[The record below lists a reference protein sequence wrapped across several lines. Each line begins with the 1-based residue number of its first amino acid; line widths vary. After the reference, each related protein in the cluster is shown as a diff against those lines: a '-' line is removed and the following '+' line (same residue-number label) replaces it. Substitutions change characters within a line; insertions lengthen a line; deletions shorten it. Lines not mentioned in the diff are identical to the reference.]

1 MRVRSTCLK
10 AILLTTAILAAA
22 PASAQTTLRI
32 AVPLLTRH
40 VGNPYAGVTLPSIIA
55 SVSVFDALAVID
67 SKGQVQPWL
76 AKDWSSADG
85 RVWRIKLR
93 DDIKFANGKP
103 LTARALVV
111 GIAYMKSPAGLAE
124 TVASSL
130 AGVESVTAVSDD
142 EAEVRL
148 KQPDAT
154 FAYRLAM
161 WRVPEPDAWEAA
173 MKGPAQPVG
182 IGTGPFAFTTI
193 TPAVTSLKANRA
205 SWHPPKVDALE
216 VRVLP
221 DGVARSQAVLAG
233 AVDIAMGI
241 SKTDADEIRAAGGSG
256 QVRFTARMPYFAFA
270 TAHDEKSPIK
280 DVRVRLAINYAV
292 DREKIVRSMMPD
304 GVKPTSQL
312 GMMGAVGYVSDLK
325 PFPYDPARAR
335 LLLKEAGY
343 PNGIDLAMRMG
354 SVDAGEDAA
363 YEQAAADMRAAG
375 IRLEIRRTP
384 SAQMTQLM
392 FQGNLGVPLFTNF
405 ARGYDTLAD
414 YRFRSCFGETGKN
427 KPYYCDPQTLELAK
441 KAQASPDIATANNLM
456 QQVTRWE
463 RDNPPGVILWQGWTV
478 DGIGPRVGNLDGYAA
493 YSDYMELS
501 RLTVR

>member
-1 MRVRSTCLK
+1 MRVLPICLK
-10 AILLTTAILAAA
+10 AIVLAAA
-22 PASAQTTLRI
+22 LSAPAFAQSTLRI

-40 VGNPYAGVTLPSIIA
+40 VGNPYAGLTLPSIVA
-55 SVSVFDALAVID
+55 AAGVFDSLVVID
-67 SKGQVQPWL
+67 SKGHVRPWL
-76 AKDWSSADG
+76 AKEWSSADG
-85 RVWRIKLR
+85 RVWRITLR
-93 DDIKFANGKP
+93 DDVMFSNGKP

-111 GIAYMKSPAGLAE
+111 GAAYMKTPAGMAE

-130 AGVESVTAVSDD
+130 AGIEAVTAVSDH
-142 EAEVRL
+142 EVEVRL

-161 WRVPEPDAWEAA
+161 WRVPEPDAWQAA
-173 MKGPAQPVG
+173 SAGSAQPVG
-182 IGTGPFAFTTI
+182 IGTGPFAFTSI
-193 TPAVTSLKANRA
+193 TPAITLLKANRT
-205 SWHPPKVDALE
+205 SWQPPKVDALE

-221 DGVARSQAVLAG
+221 DGVARTQAVLAG
-233 AVDIAMGI
+233 GVDIAMGI
-241 SKTDADEIRAAGGSG
+241 SKTDVEEIRAAGGTG

-270 TAHDEKSPIK
+270 TGHDAKSPIK

-292 DREKIVRSMMPD
+292 DREKIIRAMMPQ

-312 GMMGAVGYVSDLK
+312 GMIGAVGYVEDLK
-325 PFPYDPARAR
+325 PFPYDPVRAR
-335 LLLKEAGY
+335 GLLKEAGY
-343 PNGIDLAMRMG
+343 PKGIDLAMRMG

-414 YRFRSCFGETGKN
+414 YRFRSCFGETGNN
-427 KPYYCDPQTLELAK
+427 KPYYCDAKTLELVK
-441 KAQASPDIATANNLM
+441 KAQAATDIATANNLM

-463 RDNPPGVILWQGWTV
+463 RDNPPGVILWQGWTL
-478 DGIGPRVGNLDGYAA
+478 DGIGARVGNADGYAA
-493 YSDYMELS
+493 YSDYMELA